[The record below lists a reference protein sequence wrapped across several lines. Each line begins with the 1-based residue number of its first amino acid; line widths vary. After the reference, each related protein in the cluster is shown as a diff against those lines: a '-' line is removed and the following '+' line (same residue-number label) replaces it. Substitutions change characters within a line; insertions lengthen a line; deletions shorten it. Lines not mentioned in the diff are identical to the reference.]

1 MLVQDGRK
9 TVWFPSGH
17 ILDVLPDGSKLQTSP
32 EGATIEDLT
41 NGSRMCTNSDGST
54 IQTFADED
62 SFQEIDFP
70 LGPSYGVKQ
79 EILTW
84 PKIKSIHIK
93 SIGCDSNARHTT
105 RYMGVDGTKIQPDPP
120 GDWSE
125 MDLVIGLK
133 WIW

>member
-17 ILDVLPDGSKLQTSP
+17 ILDVLPDGTKLQTSP
-32 EGATIEDLT
+32 EGRTIEDLP
-41 NGSRMCTNSDGST
+41 NGNRIQISPDGST
-54 IQTFADED
+54 KIETFSDDALQD
-62 SFQEIDFP
+62 IDFP
-70 LGPSYGVKQ
+70 LGPSYGAKQ

-84 PKIKSIHIK
+84 PKIKSIHVR
-93 SIGCDSNARHTT
+93 SIGAEGSKTSST

-125 MDLVIGLK
+125 MDLVIDC
-133 WIW
+133 